1 MNTASLKNE
10 EQALFRLRSLYSK
23 YGYMPYKMSK
33 FEEYDLYVQNKDFL
47 VSDSIITFTDTD
59 GKLMALKPDVTLSII
74 KNTKDIPGIV
84 QKVYYN
90 ENVYRVSKGT
100 KSYREIMQAG
110 LECIGDIDDYCIYE
124 QLMLAAESLDTISR
138 DWVLDISHLG
148 IAAEVI
154 NSSGVSEKAKQ
165 ELLVCLG
172 DKNTNGISEICRS
185 EGADSSS
192 LLKLALAY
200 GSPCD
205 VIAKLEEIDCIKN
218 SDALLQLKRITAL
231 LEECSFKYKI
241 RIDFSV
247 INHMGYYNGFVF
259 NGFINGISAA
269 ILSGG
274 QYDRLMH
281 KMGRKSGAI
290 GFAVYLDML
299 ERLSGAENEY
309 DVDAVILYD
318 DASDLKALKDS
329 IAMLTSNGT
338 SVIAQKVLPEKIKY
352 RQLLKLQERGVEIIE
367 NNA

>member
-1 MNTASLKNE
+1 MNTDSLKYD
-10 EQALFRLRSLYSK
+10 EQALFGLRSLYRR
-23 YGYMPYKMSK
+23 YGYMQYKMSK

-74 KNTKDIPGIV
+74 KNTKDISDAV

-100 KSYREIMQAG
+100 KSYKEIMQAG
-110 LECIGDIDDYCIYE
+110 LECIGDIDDFCIYE
-124 QLMLAAESLDTISR
+124 QLMLAAESLNTISP

-148 IAAEVI
+148 IVAEVI
-154 NSSGVSEKAKQ
+154 NAANVSEKARQ
-165 ELLVCLG
+165 EILVCLG
-172 DKNTNGISEICRS
+172 DKNINGISEICRR
-185 EGADSSS
+185 ENADDSS
-192 LLKLALAY
+192 LKALATAY
-200 GSPCD
+200 GSPD
-205 VIAKLEEIDCIKN
+205 IVISKLKEIECIKN
-218 SDALLQLKRITAL
+218 SQALSQLIEITDL
-231 LEECSFKYKI
+231 LTEGSYKNKI

-259 NGFINGISAA
+259 NGFINGISSA

-274 QYDRLMH
+274 QYDRLMR

-299 ERLSGAENEY
+299 ERLSGHENDY
-309 DVDAVILYD
+309 DIDTVILYD
-318 DASDLKALKDS
+318 SESDIKALKDA
-329 IAMLTSNGT
+329 ITMLTSNGK
-338 SVIAQKVLPEKIKY
+338 SVIAQKAFPEKVKY
-352 RQLLKLQERGVEIIE
+352 KQLLKLQERGVEIIE